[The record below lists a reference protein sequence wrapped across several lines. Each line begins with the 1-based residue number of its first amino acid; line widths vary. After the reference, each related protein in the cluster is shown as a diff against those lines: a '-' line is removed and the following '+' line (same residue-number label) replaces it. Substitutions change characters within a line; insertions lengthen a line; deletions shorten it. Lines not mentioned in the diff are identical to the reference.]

1 MMISPELFIEQYK
14 NKTYAELLE
23 VRDELICSI
32 KLFESAPEDE
42 DEGFIMHP
50 SPDVVYQMHHKYLSG
65 ICLLIVQ
72 KYREQ
77 QGLEDW

>member
-1 MMISPELFIEQYK
+1 MLD
-14 NKTYAELLE
+14 
-23 VRDELICSI
+23 VRDELIRSI
-32 KLFESAPEDE
+32 KQFESTSEDE

-50 SPDVVYQMHHKYLSG
+50 SPDLVYQMHHKYLSG

-77 QGLEDW
+77 QGLENW